1 LKFKEQ
7 TTNEPV
13 IAVEGPSKLLNL
25 KRKIGYDEINDEAG
39 KRLAGPRNP
48 SIQTMEVATEEALA
62 GKRYIPMMEV
72 D

>member
-39 KRLAGPRNP
+39 KRLAGPWNP
-48 SIQTMEVATEEALA
+48 SIQTMEVATEEVLA
-62 GKRYIPMMEV
+62 GKHYIPMMEV

>member
-1 LKFKEQ
+1 MKFKQQ
-7 TTNEPV
+7 TINGPV

-39 KRLAGPRNP
+39 KRLNLNP
-48 SIQTMEVATEEALA
+48 SIQTMDSEVATEELLA

>member
-1 LKFKEQ
+1 MKFKQQ
-7 TTNEPV
+7 TINGPV

-39 KRLAGPRNP
+39 KRLNLNP
-48 SIQTMEVATEEALA
+48 SIQTMEVATEEVLA